1 MTTTNGFKIPD
12 QSAVDAVVSVSVDDH
27 VMLITI
33 NRPDARNAV
42 NMAVCIGVGAALETA
57 QNDPSVRAVVLT
69 GAGDKAFCAGAD
81 LKAISRGEP
90 VLPPGRESWGF
101 AGWTGHPIDKPTI
114 CAVNGAALG
123 GGTELVLAADLT
135 VAVESATFGLP
146 EVKRGL
152 IAAAGGAFRLSQ
164 QIPPRI
170 AMELLMT
177 GAAITA
183 SDAKSIGLVNR
194 VVPDGSAVEGALALA
209 REIAENAPLA
219 VQASKRLAKGIQNG
233 VIESERGAWARS
245 AEESARVK
253 ASEDSREGPRA
264 FAEKR
269 PPVWQ
274 AR

>member
-1 MTTTNGFKIPD
+1 MTNDFTVPD
-12 QSAVDAVVSVSVDDH
+12 QAAVDAAVSVAVDDH

-33 NRPDARNAV
+33 TRPEARNAV

-57 QNDPSVRAVVLT
+57 QNDVSVRAVVLT

-101 AGWTGHPIDKPTI
+101 AGWTGRQIDKPTI

-164 QIPPRI
+164 QVPPRI

-177 GAAITA
+177 GASISAQ
-183 SDAKSIGLVNR
+183 DAKTIGLVNR
-194 VVPDGSAVEGALALA
+194 VVPDGSAVDGALALA
-209 REIAENAPLA
+209 REIAQNAPLA
-219 VQASKRLAKGIQNG
+219 VQASKRLAKGIQG
-233 VIESERGAWARS
+233 GAIESESKAWAHS
-245 AEESARVK
+245 ASESAGVK
-253 ASEDSREGPRA
+253 ASDDAREGPLA

-269 PPVWQ
+269 RPVWK